1 MRELFS
7 DEASSK
13 SKDTSV
19 LSPSN
24 SKEKNEKL
32 DVKSLTKEELLAYC
46 AKRGWPRFR
55 ANQLFQWLYQK
66 GVNKFEEMTNLPK
79 KMREYLQEHAIIN
92 RIIPSMQQQ
101 SKDGTI
107 KFLFQL
113 NDREDNN
120 KIEAVLIP
128 IFIPTELPTA

>member
-66 GVNKFEEMTNLPK
+66 
-79 KMREYLQEHAIIN
+79 A
-92 RIIPSMQQQ
+92 RIVP
-101 SKDGTI
+101 
-107 KFLFQL
+107 
-113 NDREDNN
+113 N
-120 KIEAVLIP
+120 A
-128 IFIPTELPTA
+128 